1 MDIIPPITADLNTS
15 LPIKYILCALI
26 AGGANKIYDDIED
39 NFRLEQFKT
48 AHNMEM
54 LKGIH
59 YVTFTILGIAY
70 PLFFIITYG
79 TIFMN
84 KITTPS
90 SYVLPYENS
99 LFYSFALIFLFLD
112 YSKIFRFSNIDFYY
126 IVIICIA
133 VAFGEVYNDIALK
146 FVNKFYNFKYCDLLI
161 AHEVSHFKLIVRF
174 SSIIALIIYCY
185 YSTSSVIKSCALYI
199 IAYAFVSCCTQFY
212 SLYIYKPPQPIEVP
226 PIIQEKKEETEETFE
241 QPEVKED
248 PNPPIITSVSQV

>member
-1 MDIIPPITADLNTS
+1 MDIIPPTADLNTS

-70 PLFFIITYG
+70 PLFFIMMYG
-79 TIFMN
+79 AIFLN
-84 KITTPS
+84 KVTTPS

-99 LFYSFALIFLFLD
+99 LFYSFALLFLFLD
-112 YSKIFRFSNIDFYY
+112 YSKINAIENYEYYY
-126 IVIICIA
+126 IAILSIA
-133 VAFGEVYNDIALK
+133 IGFGEVYNDMIINV
-146 FVNKFYNFKYCDLLI
+146 VNNFYKFKYYNLLV
-161 AHEVSHFKLIVRF
+161 ADEVSHSKLIIRF
-174 SSIIALIIYCY
+174 LSIIGLIIYCS
-185 YSTSSVIKSCALYI
+185 YSISSVIKSFALYI
-199 IAYAFVSCCTQFY
+199 IGYAVISCCSQFY

-241 QPEVKED
+241 QTEVKED
-248 PNPPIITSVSQV
+248 TDPPIITSAAHV